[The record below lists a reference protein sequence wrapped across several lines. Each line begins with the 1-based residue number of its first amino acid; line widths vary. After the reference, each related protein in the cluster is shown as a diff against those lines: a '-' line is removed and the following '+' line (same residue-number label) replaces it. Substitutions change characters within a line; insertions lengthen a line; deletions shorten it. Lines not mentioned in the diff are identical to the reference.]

1 MLSLL
6 TDTQTSIKIHLTTKI
21 KLDQDEETYE
31 LTVFGRHY
39 QKGDTIY
46 LKYDEI
52 QEQGTIHT
60 VVKITKD
67 EAFIL
72 RTGLLKMR
80 LNFKLNEQK
89 RGSHESELGTLF
101 LTTNTKRFTHNETN
115 DHCDGKLSLAYELS
129 MQGKLAGFYEMEI
142 VYKEEEGNQ

>member
-6 TDTQTSIKIHLTTKI
+6 IDTQTPIKIHLTTKI
-21 KLDQDEETYE
+21 KLDQDEEAYE

-46 LKYDEI
+46 LKYDEV

-101 LTTNTKRFTHNETN
+101 LTTDTKQFVHHETN
-115 DHCDGKLSLAYELS
+115 DHCDGRLHLAYELS
-129 MQGKLAGFYEMEI
+129 MQDTLAGFYEMEI
-142 VYKEEEGNQ
+142 VYKEDEVNK

>member
-1 MLSLL
+1 MLI
-6 TDTQTSIKIHLTTKI
+6 DTQTPIKIHLTTKI

-46 LKYDEI
+46 LKYDEV
-52 QEQGTIHT
+52 QEQGTVHT
-60 VVKITKD
+60 VVKINKN

-72 RTGLLKMR
+72 RTGILKMR
-80 LNFKLNEQK
+80 LNFKLNEEK

-101 LTTNTKRFTHNETN
+101 LTTNTKQFTHHETN
-115 DHCDGKLSLAYELS
+115 DHCDGQLHLAYELS
-129 MQGKLAGFYEMEI
+129 MQDTLAGFYEMKI
-142 VYKEEEGNQ
+142 VYEEDEVNK